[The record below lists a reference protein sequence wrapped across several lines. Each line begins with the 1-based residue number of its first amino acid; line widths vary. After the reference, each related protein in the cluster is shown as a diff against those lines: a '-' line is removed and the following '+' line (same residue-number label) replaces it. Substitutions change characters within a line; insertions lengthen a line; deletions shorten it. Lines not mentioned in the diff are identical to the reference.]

1 MNVLNVLKFP
11 NKKLTEISDNIM
23 KIDYTIKNIINDMKD
38 TMYYNEGLGL
48 AAIQVGIKK
57 RILIINILNEE
68 KQILVIINPKII
80 YYQDINTYK
89 EGCLSFP
96 DIFID
101 VERRKK
107 IKLKFLS
114 LDKKYKYIKIDN
126 LLSICIQHEID
137 HLNGITLYDKATKIK
152 KNMILKKIK

>member
-1 MNVLNVLKFP
+1 MNILTVLKFP
-11 NKKLTEISDNIM
+11 HKYLNETSDNITE
-23 KIDYTIKNIINDMKD
+23 IDYSIIKIINDMKE

-48 AAIQVGIKK
+48 AAIQIGVKK
-57 RILIINILNEE
+57 NLLIINTSNEE

-80 YYQDINTYK
+80 YHKKTHTYN

-96 DIFID
+96 NIFIH
-101 VERRKK
+101 VERKKK

-137 HLNGITLYDKATKIK
+137 HLNGITLYERASKIK
-152 KNMILKKIK
+152 KNMILRKIK